1 MLKCTTL
8 TIAFKEDKPNMTAE
22 EALKVSNGSATLNQD
37 GSVDEIVCESDT
49 TTTKVDNME
58 VDSSATVDDK
68 SDDKSASDEPVRS
81 VEDKDQS
88 NEASKDEDKV
98 KVKDKVTTESNNNNK
113 KYTRAERQKHAFK
126 VQRDKLK
133 ESKARIK
140 ELEDKLAKYD
150 GLDKDKFDS
159 EDKYIDYKIDM
170 KSDKRELERL
180 KNEQT
185 AQQMEYANDL
195 AEQRIKNNFSDEK
208 EEQEYRQLLDV
219 AMNNFDRLHPEYGI
233 KNFADLVSE
242 DRTVLEYL
250 ADSDNAPRL
259 IRHFIA
265 KPESLLKIMR
275 LSSPLNKHA
284 ALDKMEQ
291 SMLVYYRS
299 KDIITKRKPLP
310 STGRVVNNKMTTV
323 NTDKWNK
330 KWSAADALNYLKNNH

>member
-1 MLKCTTL
+1 
-8 TIAFKEDKPNMTAE
+8 MTAE
-22 EALKVSNGSATLNQD
+22 EAIKVTNGSATLNQD
-37 GSVDEIVCESDT
+37 GTVCESD
-49 TTTKVDNME
+49 TTKVDNME
-58 VDSSATVDDK
+58 VDSSATVEDK
-68 SDDKSASDEPVRS
+68 SNDNSNDKSNDKSKSTSDEIVSS
-81 VEDKDQS
+81 VEDKDKS
-88 NEASKDEDKV
+88 KSEASNDN
-98 KVKDKVTTESNNNNK
+98 VTTESNNNK

-170 KSDKRELERL
+170 NSDKRELERL

-195 AEQRIKNNFSDEK
+195 AEQRIKNNFSNEQ

-291 SMLVYYRS
+291 SMMAYYRS
-299 KDIITKRKPLP
+299 KNITKKPLP

>member
-1 MLKCTTL
+1 
-8 TIAFKEDKPNMTAE
+8 MTAE
-22 EALKVSNGSATLNQD
+22 EAIKVTNGSATLNQD
-37 GSVDEIVCESDT
+37 GTVCESD
-49 TTTKVDNME
+49 TTKVDNME
-58 VDSSATVDDK
+58 VDSSATVEDNDK
-68 SDDKSASDEPVRS
+68 SNDKSKSTSDEIVSS
-81 VEDKDQS
+81 VEDKDKDKDKSKS
-88 NEASKDEDKV
+88 NEASNDN
-98 KVKDKVTTESNNNNK
+98 VTTESNNNK

-170 KSDKRELERL
+170 KTDKRELERL

-195 AEQRIKNNFSDEK
+195 AEQRIKNNFSNEQ

-265 KPESLLKIMR
+265 KPESLLNIMR

-291 SMLVYYRS
+291 SMMAYYRS
-299 KDIITKRKPLP
+299 KNITKKPLP

>member
-1 MLKCTTL
+1 
-8 TIAFKEDKPNMTAE
+8 MTAE
-22 EALKVSNGSATLNQD
+22 EAIKVTNGSATLNQD
-37 GSVDEIVCESDT
+37 GTVSESD
-49 TTTKVDNME
+49 TTKVDNME
-58 VDSSATVDDK
+58 VDSSATVEDK
-68 SDDKSASDEPVRS
+68 SNDKDKSNDNDKSKSTSDEIVSS
-81 VEDKDQS
+81 VEDKDKS
-88 NEASKDEDKV
+88 NDKSKTEASNDN
-98 KVKDKVTTESNNNNK
+98 VTTESNNNK

-170 KSDKRELERL
+170 KTDKRELERL

-185 AQQMEYANDL
+185 AQQMEYANEL
-195 AEQRIKNNFSDEK
+195 AEQRIKNNFTNEQ

-291 SMLVYYRS
+291 SMMAYYRS
-299 KDIITKRKPLP
+299 KNITKKPLP

>member
-1 MLKCTTL
+1 
-8 TIAFKEDKPNMTAE
+8 MTAE
-22 EALKVSNGSATLNQD
+22 EAIKVTNGSATLNQD
-37 GSVDEIVCESDT
+37 GTVCESD
-49 TTTKVDNME
+49 TTKVDNME
-58 VDSSATVDDK
+58 VDSSATVEDK
-68 SDDKSASDEPVRS
+68 SNDKDNDKSKSTSDEIVSS
-81 VEDKDQS
+81 VEDNDKSKDKDKDKS
-88 NEASKDEDKV
+88 KSEASNDN
-98 KVKDKVTTESNNNNK
+98 VTTESNNK

-170 KSDKRELERL
+170 KTDKRELERL

-185 AQQMEYANDL
+185 AQQMEYANEL
-195 AEQRIKNNFSDEK
+195 AEQRIKNNFSNEQ

-291 SMLVYYRS
+291 SMMAYYRS
-299 KDIITKRKPLP
+299 KNITKKPLP

>member
-1 MLKCTTL
+1 
-8 TIAFKEDKPNMTAE
+8 MTAE
-22 EALKVSNGSATLNQD
+22 DAIKLTNGSATLNQD
-37 GSVDEIVCESDT
+37 GTVCESD
-49 TTTKVDNME
+49 TTKVDNME
-58 VDSSATVDDK
+58 VDSSATVEDK
-68 SDDKSASDEPVRS
+68 SIDNDKSKDKSTSDEIVSS
-81 VEDKDQS
+81 VEDNDKS
-88 NEASKDEDKV
+88 KSEASNDN
-98 KVKDKVTTESNNNNK
+98 VTTESNNNNK

-195 AEQRIKNNFSDEK
+195 AEQRIKNNFSNEQ

-291 SMLVYYRS
+291 SMMAYYRS
-299 KDIITKRKPLP
+299 KNITKKPLP

>member
-1 MLKCTTL
+1 
-8 TIAFKEDKPNMTAE
+8 MTAE
-22 EALKVSNGSATLNQD
+22 EAIKVTNGVATLNQD
-37 GSVDEIVCESDT
+37 GTVCESDT
-49 TTTKVDNME
+49 TKVEMNK
-58 VDSSATVDDK
+58 DSSTTVEDNNK
-68 SDDKSASDEPVRS
+68 STSDEIVSS
-81 VEDKDQS
+81 VEDKDKDNDKSKS
-88 NEASKDEDKV
+88 NEASKDNV
-98 KVKDKVTTESNNNNK
+98 NTESNNK

-150 GLDKDKFDS
+150 GIDKDKFDS

-185 AQQMEYANDL
+185 AQQMEYANEL
-195 AEQRIKNNFSDEK
+195 SEQRIKNNFSDEK

-291 SMLVYYRS
+291 SMMAYYRS
-299 KDIITKRKPLP
+299 KNITKKPLP

>member
-1 MLKCTTL
+1 
-8 TIAFKEDKPNMTAE
+8 MT
-22 EALKVSNGSATLNQD
+22 SQ
-37 GSVDEIVCESDT
+37 T
-49 TTTKVDNME
+49 TTTSQSQKL
-58 VDSSATVDDK
+58 AKTK
-68 SDDKSASDEPVRS
+68 S
-81 VEDKDQS
+81 
-88 NEASKDEDKV
+88 
-98 KVKDKVTTESNNNNK
+98 NNK

-170 KSDKRELERL
+170 NSDKRELERL

-195 AEQRIKNNFSDEK
+195 AEQRIKNNFSNEQ

-291 SMLVYYRS
+291 SMMAYYRS
-299 KDIITKRKPLP
+299 KNITKKSLP

>member
-1 MLKCTTL
+1 
-8 TIAFKEDKPNMTAE
+8 MTAE
-22 EALKVSNGSATLNQD
+22 EAIKVTNGSATLNQD
-37 GSVDEIVCESDT
+37 GTVCESD
-49 TTTKVDNME
+49 TTKVDNME
-58 VDSSATVDDK
+58 VDSSATVEDK
-68 SDDKSASDEPVRS
+68 SIDKSNTSDEIVSS
-81 VEDKDQS
+81 VEDKDKS
-88 NEASKDEDKV
+88 NDNDKSNDKSKSKSEASNDN
-98 KVKDKVTTESNNNNK
+98 VTTESNNNNK

-170 KSDKRELERL
+170 NSDKRELERL

-195 AEQRIKNNFSDEK
+195 AEQRIKNNFSNEQ

-291 SMLVYYRS
+291 SMMAYYRS
-299 KDIITKRKPLP
+299 KNITKKPLP

>member
-1 MLKCTTL
+1 
-8 TIAFKEDKPNMTAE
+8 MTAE
-22 EALKVSNGSATLNQD
+22 EAIKVTNGSATLNQD
-37 GSVDEIVCESDT
+37 GTVSESD
-49 TTTKVDNME
+49 TTKVDNME
-58 VDSSATVDDK
+58 VDSSATVEDKDK
-68 SDDKSASDEPVRS
+68 SNDKSKSTSDETVSS
-81 VEDKDQS
+81 VEDKDNDNDNDKSKSKSKDKS
-88 NEASKDEDKV
+88 NEASNDNV
-98 KVKDKVTTESNNNNK
+98 NTESNNNK

-170 KSDKRELERL
+170 KTDKRELERL
-180 KNEQT
+180 KNEQI
-185 AQQMEYANDL
+185 AQQLEYANDL
-195 AEQRIKNNFSDEK
+195 AEQRIKNNFSNEQ

-233 KNFADLVSE
+233 KNFEDLVSE

-291 SMLVYYRS
+291 SMMAYYRS
-299 KDIITKRKPLP
+299 KNITKKPLP

>member
-1 MLKCTTL
+1 
-8 TIAFKEDKPNMTAE
+8 MTAE
-22 EALKVSNGSATLNQD
+22 EAIKVTNGSATLNQD
-37 GSVDEIVCESDT
+37 GTVCESD
-49 TTTKVDNME
+49 TTKVDNME
-58 VDSSATVDDK
+58 VDSSATVEDKDK
-68 SDDKSASDEPVRS
+68 STSDETVSS
-81 VEDKDQS
+81 VEDKDKDMSKS
-88 NEASKDEDKV
+88 NDNDKSKSEASNDNV
-98 KVKDKVTTESNNNNK
+98 NTETNNK

-170 KSDKRELERL
+170 KTDKRELERL

-195 AEQRIKNNFSDEK
+195 AEQRIKNNFSNEQ

-291 SMLVYYRS
+291 SMMAYYRS
-299 KDIITKRKPLP
+299 KNITKKPLP

>member
-1 MLKCTTL
+1 
-8 TIAFKEDKPNMTAE
+8 MTAE
-22 EALKVSNGSATLNQD
+22 EAIKVTNGSATLNQD
-37 GSVDEIVCESDT
+37 GTVCESD
-49 TTTKVDNME
+49 TTKVDNME
-58 VDSSATVDDK
+58 VDSSATVEDKDK
-68 SDDKSASDEPVRS
+68 SNDNDMSKSKSTSDEIVSS
-81 VEDKDQS
+81 VEDKDKDKS
-88 NEASKDEDKV
+88 NDKSKSEASNDN
-98 KVKDKVTTESNNNNK
+98 VTTESNNNNNK

-170 KSDKRELERL
+170 NSDKRELERL

-195 AEQRIKNNFSDEK
+195 AEQRIKNNFSNEQ

-291 SMLVYYRS
+291 SMMAYYRS
-299 KDIITKRKPLP
+299 KNITKKPLP

-323 NTDKWNK
+323 NIDKWNK

>member
-1 MLKCTTL
+1 
-8 TIAFKEDKPNMTAE
+8 MTAE
-22 EALKVSNGSATLNQD
+22 EALKFINGSAALNQE
-37 GSVDEIVCESDT
+37 GIVCESD

-58 VDSSATVDDK
+58 VDSSATVEDNDK
-68 SDDKSASDEPVRS
+68 SKSNDNDMSKSKSTSDEIVSS
-81 VEDKDQS
+81 VEDKDNKS
-88 NEASKDEDKV
+88 EASNDN
-98 KVKDKVTTESNNNNK
+98 VTTESNNNSNK

-185 AQQMEYANDL
+185 AQQMEYANQL
-195 AEQRIKNNFSDEK
+195 SEQRIKNNFSDEK

-242 DRTVLEYL
+242 DRIVLEYL

-265 KPESLLKIMR
+265 KPESLLNIMR

-291 SMLVYYRS
+291 SMMAYYRS
-299 KDIITKRKPLP
+299 KNITKKSLP

>member
-1 MLKCTTL
+1 
-8 TIAFKEDKPNMTAE
+8 MTAE
-22 EALKVSNGSATLNQD
+22 EAIKVTNGSATLNQD
-37 GSVDEIVCESDT
+37 GTVCESD
-49 TTTKVDNME
+49 TTKVDNME
-58 VDSSATVDDK
+58 VDSSATVEDK
-68 SDDKSASDEPVRS
+68 SIDKDKSKSKSTSDEIVSS
-81 VEDKDQS
+81 VEDKDKS
-88 NEASKDEDKV
+88 NDNDKSKSKSEASNDN
-98 KVKDKVTTESNNNNK
+98 VTTESNNNK

-170 KSDKRELERL
+170 NSDKRELERL

-195 AEQRIKNNFSDEK
+195 AEQRIKNNFSNEQ

-291 SMLVYYRS
+291 SMMAYYRS
-299 KDIITKRKPLP
+299 KNITKKPLP

>member
-1 MLKCTTL
+1 
-8 TIAFKEDKPNMTAE
+8 MTAE
-22 EALKVSNGSATLNQD
+22 EAIKVTNGSATLNQD
-37 GSVDEIVCESDT
+37 GTVCESD
-49 TTTKVDNME
+49 TTKVDNME
-58 VDSSATVDDK
+58 VDSSATVEDK
-68 SDDKSASDEPVRS
+68 SIDKDKSNTSDEIVSS
-81 VEDKDQS
+81 VEDKDNDKS
-88 NEASKDEDKV
+88 NDKSKSKSEASNDN
-98 KVKDKVTTESNNNNK
+98 VTTESNNNNNK

-170 KSDKRELERL
+170 NSDKRELERL

-195 AEQRIKNNFSDEK
+195 AEQRIKNNFSNEQ

-291 SMLVYYRS
+291 SMMAYYRS
-299 KDIITKRKPLP
+299 KNITKKPLP

>member
-1 MLKCTTL
+1 
-8 TIAFKEDKPNMTAE
+8 MTAE
-22 EALKVSNGSATLNQD
+22 EAIKVTNGSATLNQD
-37 GSVDEIVCESDT
+37 GTVCESD
-49 TTTKVDNME
+49 TTKVDNME
-58 VDSSATVDDK
+58 VDSSATVEDK
-68 SDDKSASDEPVRS
+68 SNDKSKSKSTSDEIVSS
-81 VEDKDQS
+81 VEDKANDNDKS
-88 NEASKDEDKV
+88 KSEASNDNVTYDKV
-98 KVKDKVTTESNNNNK
+98 NTESNNK

-185 AQQMEYANDL
+185 AQQMEYANEL
-195 AEQRIKNNFSDEK
+195 AEQRIKNNFSNEQ

-291 SMLVYYRS
+291 SMMAYYRS
-299 KDIITKRKPLP
+299 KNITKKPLP

>member
-1 MLKCTTL
+1 
-8 TIAFKEDKPNMTAE
+8 MTAE
-22 EALKVSNGSATLNQD
+22 EAIKLTNGSATLNQD
-37 GSVDEIVCESDT
+37 GTVCESD
-49 TTTKVDNME
+49 TTKVDNME
-58 VDSSATVDDK
+58 VDSSATVEDK
-68 SDDKSASDEPVRS
+68 SIDNDKSKDKSKDKSTSDEIVSS
-81 VEDKDQS
+81 VEDNDKSKDKS
-88 NEASKDEDKV
+88 NEASNDN
-98 KVKDKVTTESNNNNK
+98 VTTESNNNNK

-195 AEQRIKNNFSDEK
+195 AEQRIKNNFSNEQ

-265 KPESLLKIMR
+265 KPESLLNIMR

-291 SMLVYYRS
+291 SMMAYYRS
-299 KDIITKRKPLP
+299 KNITKKPLP

>member
-1 MLKCTTL
+1 
-8 TIAFKEDKPNMTAE
+8 MTAE
-22 EALKVSNGSATLNQD
+22 EAIKVTNGSATLNRE
-37 GSVDEIVCESDT
+37 GIVCESDT
-49 TTTKVDNME
+49 TNKVDNME

-68 SDDKSASDEPVRS
+68 DNDNDKSKSKSTSDETVS
-81 VEDKDQS
+81 SEEDKDVE
-88 NEASKDEDKV
+88 EASKD
-98 KVKDKVTTESNNNNK
+98 KDNKSNVNTESNNK

-185 AQQMEYANDL
+185 AQQMEYANEL
-195 AEQRIKNNFSDEK
+195 SEQRIKNNFSDEK

-242 DRTVLEYL
+242 DRIVLEYL

-291 SMLVYYRS
+291 SMMAYYRS
-299 KDIITKRKPLP
+299 KNITKKPLP

>member
-1 MLKCTTL
+1 
-8 TIAFKEDKPNMTAE
+8 MTAE
-22 EALKVSNGSATLNQD
+22 EAIKVTNGSATLNQD
-37 GSVDEIVCESDT
+37 GTVSESDT
-49 TTTKVDNME
+49 TTKVEMNK
-58 VDSSATVDDK
+58 DSSTTVDDN
-68 SDDKSASDEPVRS
+68 DNNDKSKSTSDEIVSS
-81 VEDKDQS
+81 VEDKDDKS
-88 NEASKDEDKV
+88 EASNDNDKSKSNDKV
-98 KVKDKVTTESNNNNK
+98 NNDKVNTESNNK

-185 AQQMEYANDL
+185 AQQMEYANEL
-195 AEQRIKNNFSDEK
+195 SEQRIKNNFSDEK

-291 SMLVYYRS
+291 SMMAYYRS
-299 KDIITKRKPLP
+299 KNITKKPLP

>member
-1 MLKCTTL
+1 
-8 TIAFKEDKPNMTAE
+8 MTAE
-22 EALKVSNGSATLNQD
+22 EAIKVTNGSATLNQD
-37 GSVDEIVCESDT
+37 GTVCESDT
-49 TTTKVDNME
+49 TKVDNKE
-58 VDSSATVDDK
+58 VDSSATVEDNDK
-68 SDDKSASDEPVRS
+68 SNDKSKSTSDEIVSS
-81 VEDKDQS
+81 VEDNDKSKDKS
-88 NEASKDEDKV
+88 NEASNDN
-98 KVKDKVTTESNNNNK
+98 VTTESNNNK

-195 AEQRIKNNFSDEK
+195 AEQRIKNNFSNEQ

-265 KPESLLKIMR
+265 KPESLFKIMR

-291 SMLVYYRS
+291 SMMAYYRS
-299 KDIITKRKPLP
+299 KNITKKPLP

>member
-1 MLKCTTL
+1 
-8 TIAFKEDKPNMTAE
+8 MTAE
-22 EALKVSNGSATLNQD
+22 EAIKVTNGSATLNQD
-37 GSVDEIVCESDT
+37 GTVCESD
-49 TTTKVDNME
+49 TTKVDNME
-58 VDSSATVDDK
+58 VDSSSTVEDK
-68 SDDKSASDEPVRS
+68 SNDKDKSNDNDKSKSKSTSDEIVSS
-81 VEDKDQS
+81 VEDKE
-88 NEASKDEDKV
+88 EASNDN
-98 KVKDKVTTESNNNNK
+98 VTTESNNK

-195 AEQRIKNNFSDEK
+195 AEQRIKNNFSNEQ

-291 SMLVYYRS
+291 SMMAYYRS
-299 KDIITKRKPLP
+299 KNITKKPLP

>member
-1 MLKCTTL
+1 M
-8 TIAFKEDKPNMTAE
+8 
-22 EALKVSNGSATLNQD
+22 S
-37 GSVDEIVCESDT
+37 
-49 TTTKVDNME
+49 
-58 VDSSATVDDK
+58 K
-68 SDDKSASDEPVRS
+68 SKSKS
-81 VEDKDQS
+81 KS
-88 NEASKDEDKV
+88 NEASNDND
-98 KVKDKVTTESNNNNK
+98 TESNNNNK

-150 GLDKDKFDS
+150 GLDKAKFDS

-170 KSDKRELERL
+170 NSDKRELERL

-195 AEQRIKNNFSDEK
+195 AEQRIKNNFTNEQ

-291 SMLVYYRS
+291 SMMAYYRS
-299 KDIITKRKPLP
+299 KNITKKPLP
-310 STGRVVNNKMTTV
+310 STGRVVNNKITTV
-323 NTDKWNK
+323 NIDKWNK

>member
-1 MLKCTTL
+1 
-8 TIAFKEDKPNMTAE
+8 MTAE
-22 EALKVSNGSATLNQD
+22 EAIKLTNGSATLNQD
-37 GSVDEIVCESDT
+37 GTVCESD
-49 TTTKVDNME
+49 TTKVDNME
-58 VDSSATVDDK
+58 VDSSATVEDK
-68 SDDKSASDEPVRS
+68 SIDNDKSKDKSTSDEIVSS
-81 VEDKDQS
+81 VEDNDKSKDKS
-88 NEASKDEDKV
+88 NEASNDN
-98 KVKDKVTTESNNNNK
+98 VTTESNNNK

-195 AEQRIKNNFSDEK
+195 AEQRIKNNFSNEQ

-233 KNFADLVSE
+233 KTFADLVSE

-291 SMLVYYRS
+291 SMMAYYRS
-299 KDIITKRKPLP
+299 KNITKKPLP

>member
-1 MLKCTTL
+1 
-8 TIAFKEDKPNMTAE
+8 MTAE
-22 EALKVSNGSATLNQD
+22 EAIKVTNGSATLNQD
-37 GSVDEIVCESDT
+37 GTVCESD
-49 TTTKVDNME
+49 TTKVDNME
-58 VDSSATVDDK
+58 VDSSATVEDK
-68 SDDKSASDEPVRS
+68 SIDNDKSKSKSTSDEIVSS
-81 VEDKDQS
+81 VEDKDKDKS
-88 NEASKDEDKV
+88 NDKSKSEASNDN
-98 KVKDKVTTESNNNNK
+98 VTTESNNNK

-170 KSDKRELERL
+170 NSDKRELERL

-195 AEQRIKNNFSDEK
+195 AEQRIKNNFSNEQ

-291 SMLVYYRS
+291 SMMAYYRS
-299 KDIITKRKPLP
+299 KNITKKPLP

>member
-1 MLKCTTL
+1 
-8 TIAFKEDKPNMTAE
+8 MTAE
-22 EALKVSNGSATLNQD
+22 EAIKVTNGSATLNQD
-37 GSVDEIVCESDT
+37 GTVCESD
-49 TTTKVDNME
+49 TTKVDNME
-58 VDSSATVDDK
+58 VDSSATVEDK
-68 SDDKSASDEPVRS
+68 SIDNDKSNDKSKSTSDEIVSS
-81 VEDKDQS
+81 VEDNDKSNDKSKDKS
-88 NEASKDEDKV
+88 NEASNDN
-98 KVKDKVTTESNNNNK
+98 VTTESNNNNK

-170 KSDKRELERL
+170 NSDKRELERL

-195 AEQRIKNNFSDEK
+195 AEQRIKNNFSNEQ

-291 SMLVYYRS
+291 SMMAYYRS
-299 KDIITKRKPLP
+299 KNITKKPLP

>member
-1 MLKCTTL
+1 
-8 TIAFKEDKPNMTAE
+8 MTAE
-22 EALKVSNGSATLNQD
+22 EAIKVTNGSATLNQD
-37 GSVDEIVCESDT
+37 GTVCESD
-49 TTTKVDNME
+49 TTKVDNME
-58 VDSSATVDDK
+58 VDSSATVEDK
-68 SDDKSASDEPVRS
+68 SIDKDNDKSKSKSNSTSDEVVSS
-81 VEDKDQS
+81 VEDNDNDNSKS
-88 NEASKDEDKV
+88 EASNDN
-98 KVKDKVTTESNNNNK
+98 VTTESNNK

-195 AEQRIKNNFSDEK
+195 AEQRIKNNFSNEQ

-275 LSSPLNKHA
+275 LSSSLNKHA

-291 SMLVYYRS
+291 SMMAYYRS
-299 KDIITKRKPLP
+299 KNITKKPLP

>member
-1 MLKCTTL
+1 
-8 TIAFKEDKPNMTAE
+8 MTAE
-22 EALKVSNGSATLNQD
+22 EAIKVTNGSATLNQD
-37 GSVDEIVCESDT
+37 GTVCESD
-49 TTTKVDNME
+49 TTKVDNME
-58 VDSSATVDDK
+58 VDSSATVEDK
-68 SDDKSASDEPVRS
+68 SNDKSTSDEIVNS
-81 VEDKDQS
+81 VEDNDNDKSKSNDNDKSKS
-88 NEASKDEDKV
+88 NEASNDN
-98 KVKDKVTTESNNNNK
+98 VTTESNNNK

-185 AQQMEYANDL
+185 AQQMEYANEL
-195 AEQRIKNNFSDEK
+195 AEQRIKNNFSNEQ

-291 SMLVYYRS
+291 SMMAYYRS
-299 KDIITKRKPLP
+299 KNITKKPLP

>member
-1 MLKCTTL
+1 MKETTY
-8 TIAFKEDKPNMTAE
+8 MTAE
-22 EALKVSNGSATLNQD
+22 EALKVTNGSATLNQD
-37 GSVDEIVCESDT
+37 GTVCESDT
-49 TTTKVDNME
+49 TKVEMNK
-58 VDSSATVDDK
+58 DSSTTVEDNDK
-68 SDDKSASDEPVRS
+68 STSDEIVSS
-81 VEDKDQS
+81 VEDKDNDNDNDNDKSVKSKS
-88 NEASKDEDKV
+88 NEEASKDNV
-98 KVKDKVTTESNNNNK
+98 NTESNNK

-185 AQQMEYANDL
+185 AQQMEYANEL
-195 AEQRIKNNFSDEK
+195 SEQRIKNNFSDEK

-291 SMLVYYRS
+291 SMMAYYRS
-299 KDIITKRKPLP
+299 KNITKKPLP

>member
-1 MLKCTTL
+1 
-8 TIAFKEDKPNMTAE
+8 MTAE
-22 EALKVSNGSATLNQD
+22 EAIKVTNGSATLNQD
-37 GSVDEIVCESDT
+37 GTVCESD
-49 TTTKVDNME
+49 TTKVDNME
-58 VDSSATVDDK
+58 VDSSATVEDK
-68 SDDKSASDEPVRS
+68 SIDKDKSNDKSKSTSDEIVSS
-81 VEDKDQS
+81 VEDKDKS
-88 NEASKDEDKV
+88 NEASNDN
-98 KVKDKVTTESNNNNK
+98 VTTESNNNNK

-170 KSDKRELERL
+170 NSDKRELERL

-195 AEQRIKNNFSDEK
+195 AEQRIKNNFSNEQ

-291 SMLVYYRS
+291 SMMAYYRS
-299 KDIITKRKPLP
+299 KNITKKPLP

>member
-1 MLKCTTL
+1 
-8 TIAFKEDKPNMTAE
+8 MTAE
-22 EALKVSNGSATLNQD
+22 EAIKVTNGSATLNQD
-37 GSVDEIVCESDT
+37 GTVSESD
-49 TTTKVDNME
+49 TTKVDNME
-58 VDSSATVDDK
+58 VDSSATVEDKDK
-68 SDDKSASDEPVRS
+68 SNDKSNSTSDEMVSS
-81 VEDKDQS
+81 VEDKDKS
-88 NEASKDEDKV
+88 NKSEASNDN
-98 KVKDKVTTESNNNNK
+98 VTTESNNNNK

-170 KSDKRELERL
+170 KTDKRELERL

-195 AEQRIKNNFSDEK
+195 AEQRIKNNFSNEQ

-291 SMLVYYRS
+291 SMMAYYRS
-299 KDIITKRKPLP
+299 KNITKKPLP

>member
-1 MLKCTTL
+1 
-8 TIAFKEDKPNMTAE
+8 MTAE
-22 EALKVSNGSATLNQD
+22 EALKVSNGSATLNKD
-37 GSVDEIVCESDT
+37 GSVDEIVCESD

-58 VDSSATVDDK
+58 VDSSATVDNNDK
-68 SDDKSASDEPVRS
+68 STSDEIVS
-81 VEDKDQS
+81 SEEDKDNDNDKS
-88 NEASKDEDKV
+88 KSVKSKSEASKDE
-98 KVKDKVTTESNNNNK
+98 VTTESNNK

-185 AQQMEYANDL
+185 AQQMEYANEL
-195 AEQRIKNNFSDEK
+195 SEQRIKNNFSDEK

-242 DRTVLEYL
+242 DRIVLEYL

-291 SMLVYYRS
+291 SMMAYYRS
-299 KDIITKRKPLP
+299 KNITKKPLP

>member
-1 MLKCTTL
+1 
-8 TIAFKEDKPNMTAE
+8 MTAE
-22 EALKVSNGSATLNQD
+22 EAIKVTNGSATLNQD
-37 GSVDEIVCESDT
+37 GTVSESDT
-49 TTTKVDNME
+49 TKVEMNKDSSTTVDN
-58 VDSSATVDDK
+58 K
-68 SDDKSASDEPVRS
+68 SDDKSTSDEDKSGDKSEVSS
-81 VEDKDQS
+81 VEDNDKS
-88 NEASKDEDKV
+88 KSEASNDKV
-98 KVKDKVTTESNNNNK
+98 NNDKVNTESNK

-185 AQQMEYANDL
+185 AQQMEYANEL
-195 AEQRIKNNFSDEK
+195 SEQRIKNNFSDEK

-291 SMLVYYRS
+291 SMMAYYRS
-299 KDIITKRKPLP
+299 KNITKKPLP
-310 STGRVVNNKMTTV
+310 STGRVVNNKITTV
-323 NTDKWNK
+323 NIDKWNK

>member
-1 MLKCTTL
+1 
-8 TIAFKEDKPNMTAE
+8 MTVE
-22 EALKVSNGSATLNQD
+22 EAIKVSNGSATLQQD
-37 GSVDEIVCESDT
+37 GSVDEIVSESDT
-49 TTTKVDNME
+49 TKVEMNKDSSTTESSDEIINSVDN
-58 VDSSATVDDK
+58 DK
-68 SDDKSASDEPVRS
+68 SKS
-81 VEDKDQS
+81 
-88 NEASKDEDKV
+88 EASKDE
-98 KVKDKVTTESNNNNK
+98 VTTESNNK

-291 SMLVYYRS
+291 SMMAYYRS
-299 KDIITKRKPLP
+299 KNITKKPLP

>member
-1 MLKCTTL
+1 
-8 TIAFKEDKPNMTAE
+8 MTAE
-22 EALKVSNGSATLNQD
+22 EAIKVTNGSATLNQD
-37 GSVDEIVCESDT
+37 GTVCESD
-49 TTTKVDNME
+49 TTKVDNME
-58 VDSSATVDDK
+58 VDSSATVEDK
-68 SDDKSASDEPVRS
+68 SIDNDKSKSTSDEIVSS
-81 VEDKDQS
+81 VEDNDKSKDKS
-88 NEASKDEDKV
+88 NEASNDN
-98 KVKDKVTTESNNNNK
+98 VTTESNNNNNNK

-170 KSDKRELERL
+170 NSDKRELERL

-195 AEQRIKNNFSDEK
+195 AEQRIKNNFSNEQ

-275 LSSPLNKHA
+275 LSSSLNKHA

-291 SMLVYYRS
+291 SMMAYYRS
-299 KDIITKRKPLP
+299 KNITKKPLP

>member
-1 MLKCTTL
+1 
-8 TIAFKEDKPNMTAE
+8 MTAE
-22 EALKVSNGSATLNQD
+22 EAIKLTNGSATLNQD
-37 GSVDEIVCESDT
+37 GTVCESD
-49 TTTKVDNME
+49 TTKVDNME
-58 VDSSATVDDK
+58 VDSSATVEDK
-68 SDDKSASDEPVRS
+68 SIDKDKSNDKSKDKSTSDEIVSS
-81 VEDKDQS
+81 VEDNDKSKDKS
-88 NEASKDEDKV
+88 NEASNDN
-98 KVKDKVTTESNNNNK
+98 VTTESNNNNK

-195 AEQRIKNNFSDEK
+195 AEQRIKNNFSNEQ

-265 KPESLLKIMR
+265 KPESLLNIMR

-291 SMLVYYRS
+291 SMMAYYRS
-299 KDIITKRKPLP
+299 KNITKKPLP

>member
-1 MLKCTTL
+1 
-8 TIAFKEDKPNMTAE
+8 MTAE
-22 EALKVSNGSATLNQD
+22 EAIKVTNGSATLNQD
-37 GSVDEIVCESDT
+37 GTVSESD
-49 TTTKVDNME
+49 TTKVDNME
-58 VDSSATVDDK
+58 VDSSATVEDK
-68 SDDKSASDEPVRS
+68 SIDKDMSNDKSKSKSTSDEIVSS
-81 VEDKDQS
+81 VEDKDNDKSKS
-88 NEASKDEDKV
+88 NDNDKSKSEASNDN
-98 KVKDKVTTESNNNNK
+98 VTTESNNNNK

-170 KSDKRELERL
+170 NSDKRELERL

-195 AEQRIKNNFSDEK
+195 AEQRIKNNFSNEQ

-291 SMLVYYRS
+291 SMMAYYRS
-299 KDIITKRKPLP
+299 KNITKKPLP